1 MNLPHNS
8 FKIVHLIL
16 VLFLSSFPLPSSGQS
31 ARNHRTVDKSTILFM
46 FQHQLFKSLNSK
58 LDEYQLAYDLEYQEE
73 DNVFDAFEVF
83 SDAGAANDSL
93 FIKWSQEYP
102 EHYASYAAHAKYYC
116 ACARKARGRKWAV
129 SKDEK
134 EYEEMAQ
141 YYSLALQN
149 IREALKKNVRL
160 DVCYAM
166 MVEIGSASGDD
177 GMKNQSLAVALK
189 HHPYSYRMRLKCLQT
204 MTPRLGGSYEK
215 MQTFID
221 SCARF
226 VAFNPKLKELSAS
239 IPAEKGNI
247 FSYLGKYADAVKMYT
262 EALKYSQDH
271 SIYADR
277 GDAFAHL
284 HDYFNA
290 LNDYTQALELSPNN
304 PDYLNRKAQAVG
316 NQNSISNTRNAQ
328 RFVQR
333 EDSRNEGNQNQSL
346 ITDMTQAN
354 DHQEKASKFVSAA
367 NYEEAIKEY
376 SEIIRI
382 VPYDYVPY
390 FNRALCYTQLHNDDA
405 ALQDFLHVAEL
416 KPDFTGTYPKL
427 ITIYANR
434 GMYDDALDKANKWI
448 SLEPNNGEPLFN
460 RAKIHERKGSNID
473 ALNDMRQACDLGYNL
488 ACRYYNQVK

>member
-1 MNLPHNS
+1 MNLMHHRFS
-8 FKIVHLIL
+8 IFIILSVLI
-16 VLFLSSFPLPSSGQS
+16 FHSFPLNSPGQS
-31 ARNHRTVDKSTILFM
+31 IPYHRKVDRSTILFM
-46 FQHQLFKSLNSK
+46 FQHGLFKSLNSK
-58 LDEYQLAYDLEYQEE
+58 LDEYQSAYDRDYQEE
-73 DNVFDAFEVF
+73 DNLFDAFEAF
-83 SDAGAANDSL
+83 SKIDAANDSL
-93 FIKWSQEYP
+93 FIKWSYEYP

-116 ACARKARGRKWAV
+116 ACARQARGRKWAID
-129 SKDEK
+129 KDQK
-134 EYEEMAQ
+134 EYKEMEH

-149 IREALKKNVRL
+149 SSEALKKNFRL
-160 DVCYAM
+160 DVCYAI
-166 MVEIGSASGDD
+166 MVEIGSATDD
-177 GMKNQSLAVALK
+177 EGMINKSLADALK
-189 HHPYSYRMRLKCLQT
+189 NHPYSYRMRLKYLQT

-215 MQTFID
+215 MKAFID

-239 IPAEKGNI
+239 VPAEKGSI

-284 HDYFNA
+284 HDFVNA

-304 PDYLNRKAQAVG
+304 PDYLNRKAQAVA
-316 NQNSISNTRNAQ
+316 NQNSISSTRNAQ
-328 RFVQR
+328 SFVQR
-333 EDSRNEGNQNQSL
+333 EDSRNEGNQNLSL
-346 ITDMTQAN
+346 ITDITQAN
-354 DHQEKASKFVSAA
+354 EHQEKGSKFASSG

-376 SEIIRI
+376 NEVIRI
-382 VPYDYVPY
+382 LPYKHIPY
-390 FNRALCYTQLHNDDA
+390 FNRALCYSQLHNDDA
-405 ALQDFLHVAEL
+405 ALQDFLRVAEL
-416 KPDFTGTYPKL
+416 KPDFTGTYPRL

-434 GMYDDALDKANKWI
+434 GMYDDALNYANKWV

-473 ALNDMRQACDLGYNL
+473 ALNDMKQACDLGYNQ

>member
-1 MNLPHNS
+1 M
-8 FKIVHLIL
+8 
-16 VLFLSSFPLPSSGQS
+16 
-31 ARNHRTVDKSTILFM
+31 
-46 FQHQLFKSLNSK
+46 
-58 LDEYQLAYDLEYQEE
+58 E
-73 DNVFDAFEVF
+73 
-83 SDAGAANDSL
+83 
-93 FIKWSQEYP
+93 
-102 EHYASYAAHAKYYC
+102 
-116 ACARKARGRKWAV
+116 
-129 SKDEK
+129 
-134 EYEEMAQ
+134 Q